1 VKTTATNSEMVRKVR
16 RILVMMASF
25 SFTKIA
31 ERLERNPL
39 SDSDLPSSVP
49 SGRD

>member
-1 VKTTATNSEMVRKVR
+1 
-16 RILVMMASF
+16 MMASF

-39 SDSDLPSSVP
+39 SVSDLPSSVP
-49 SGRD
+49 SGRDYFNQARVIAASCF